1 MPRLVGDAGH
11 AFRLLGVAQDKAV
24 LLRVLAQPAEGGGVG
39 KAGVKGGVLRAVQV
53 GGKAAVVLR
62 AARRVHD
69 GSRLFPG
76 GGFAQTLITVVLGL
90 VIVQLFL
97 VADAAVAALHPHI
110 HAVLGGSG
118 LHGEKSLGG
127 FGLQSLVDGSGRAAL
142 LGLDRVVLR
151 YRVGAV
157 DKDHTGVVQQ
167 RLRLCGGKEA
177 LLRAVL
183 GGQRKALGRQLGQLR
198 HRSLAGAGVGGAAC
212 HKAGQRRQAEQTPGV
227 MVTVMGRTHRTY
239 LLSQKRISTRRPGQT
254 IRKRGRGKMKM
265 TAQEYARRVQKA
277 GPHSPLL
284 ADCLWAFCVGGGIC
298 LLGEGL
304 RQLFLR
310 QGADAEAAGT
320 LTSCTLI
327 LLSAVLT
334 TLGWYQKLAAKAGA
348 GSLVP
353 ITGFANAVVSAAI
366 EFKAEGR
373 VTGTGA
379 KMFLIA
385 GPVIVYGTLAAVVY
399 GAVLWLLGASAL

>member
-1 MPRLVGDAGH
+1 M
-11 AFRLLGVAQDKAV
+11 
-24 LLRVLAQPAEGGGVG
+24 
-39 KAGVKGGVLRAVQV
+39 LRAVQV

-69 GSRLFPG
+69 DSRLFPG
-76 GGFAQTLITVVLGL
+76 GSFAQTLIAVVLGL
-90 VIVQLFL
+90 VVVQLFL

-118 LHGEKSLGG
+118 LHGEKGIGG
-127 FGLQSLVDGSGRAAL
+127 FGLQGLVDGGSRAAF
-142 LGLDRVVLR
+142 LGLDRIVLR
-151 YRVGAV
+151 DRVGAAH
-157 DKDHTGVVQQ
+157 KDHTGVIQDG
-167 RLRLCGGKEA
+167 LRLCGGKGA
-177 LLRAVL
+177 LLHAVF
-183 GGQRKALGRQLGQLR
+183 GGLLKALGRQLGQLR
-198 HRSLAGAGVGGAAC
+198 HRSFVGAGVGSAAR
-212 HKAGQRRQAEQTPGV
+212 HKTGQRRQAEQTAGV
-227 MVTVMGRTHRTY
+227 MVTVMGRTHRLY

-304 RQLFLR
+304 RQQFLR
-310 QGADAEAAGT
+310 QGADAETAGT

-373 VTGTGA
+373 VPGTGA

-399 GAVLWLLGASAL
+399 GVVLWLLGASIL

>member
-1 MPRLVGDAGH
+1 
-11 AFRLLGVAQDKAV
+11 
-24 LLRVLAQPAEGGGVG
+24 
-39 KAGVKGGVLRAVQV
+39 
-53 GGKAAVVLR
+53 
-62 AARRVHD
+62 
-69 GSRLFPG
+69 
-76 GGFAQTLITVVLGL
+76 
-90 VIVQLFL
+90 
-97 VADAAVAALHPHI
+97 
-110 HAVLGGSG
+110 
-118 LHGEKSLGG
+118 
-127 FGLQSLVDGSGRAAL
+127 
-142 LGLDRVVLR
+142 
-151 YRVGAV
+151 
-157 DKDHTGVVQQ
+157 
-167 RLRLCGGKEA
+167 
-177 LLRAVL
+177 
-183 GGQRKALGRQLGQLR
+183 
-198 HRSLAGAGVGGAAC
+198 
-212 HKAGQRRQAEQTPGV
+212 
-227 MVTVMGRTHRTY
+227 
-239 LLSQKRISTRRPGQT
+239 
-254 IRKRGRGKMKM
+254 MKM

-320 LTSCTLI
+320 LTM
-327 LLSAVLT
+327 LSAVLT

-373 VTGTGA
+373 VPGTGA

-399 GAVLWLLGASAL
+399 GVVLWLLGASAL